1 MTFITREKIKETY
14 DDYETSKYDL
24 YSEVCRCSRKNRR
37 EGVKHITYTA
47 HNHAQIQC

>member
-24 YSEVCRCSRKNRR
+24 YSEVVDVHVR
-37 EGVKHITYTA
+37 TA
-47 HNHAQIQC
+47 ERV